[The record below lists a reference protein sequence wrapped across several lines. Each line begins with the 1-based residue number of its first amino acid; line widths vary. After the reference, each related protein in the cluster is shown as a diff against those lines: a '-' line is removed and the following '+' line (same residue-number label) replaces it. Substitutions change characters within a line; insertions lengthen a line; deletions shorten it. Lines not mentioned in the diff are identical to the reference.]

1 VTTGVRRVDVLGVGV
16 HALRRQDLLDQVE
29 AWMEDA
35 AARRPDGQV
44 RRTVAYANAH
54 VLNTA
59 RGDAR
64 LRDFLNAADLCYCDG
79 NGVRL
84 AASLLGD
91 ELPERMTGADWIW
104 DLAWRAERR
113 WRLYWIGGE
122 PGVTAA
128 ASHQLLERHPRLQIE
143 TDHGFH
149 ERVGPEDDKCIAR
162 INAFRPDLVLV
173 GMGTPLQEQWVEER
187 RARIDAPVVWC
198 LGATADFIAGKVRR
212 GPAWAVEHAEWLT
225 RFLVEPQRL
234 AGRYL
239 VGNATFLAAIA
250 AQRAR
255 AGSRTR

>member
-1 VTTGVRRVDVLGVGV
+1 MTAAVRRVDVLGVGV
-16 HALRRQDLLDQVE
+16 HALRRQELLDQVE
-29 AWMEDA
+29 AWMDE
-35 AARRPDGQV
+35 AARGQPGAQPL
-44 RRTVAYANAH
+44 RTIAYANAH
-54 VLNTA
+54 VLNCA
-59 RGDAR
+59 RGDQR

-84 AASLLGD
+84 GASLLGD
-91 ELPERMTGADWIW
+91 SLPERMTGADWIW

-113 WRLYWIGGE
+113 WRVYWIGGE

-128 ASHQLLERHPRLQIE
+128 AGHQLVARHPRLQIE

-149 ERVGPEDDKCIAR
+149 ERFGPDDDACIAR

-173 GMGTPLQEQWVEER
+173 GMGTPAQEHWVEER
-187 RARIDAPVVWC
+187 RDRIEAPVVWC

-225 RFLVEPQRL
+225 RLLIEPQRL

-239 VGNATFLAAIA
+239 IGNASFLAAIA
-250 AQRAR
+250 AQRVR
-255 AGSRTR
+255 SGSRTR